1 MSNQLLE
8 RREELRT
15 IIDGHKKELSD
26 INEKIQNTWYLQVR
40 DALRAVGKDFGS
52 TTIMSGNKK
61 LKATIRKKVT
71 WDQDKLRDQLNKMS
85 PENAK
90 HYGKLVFAVEERKY
104 TAAPTDIKNQLE
116 DCRTVEMGTFSIEE
130 DN

>member
-90 HYGKLVFAVEERKY
+90 HYGKLVFSVEERKY
-104 TAAPTDIKNQLE
+104 TAAPPDIKNQLE
-116 DCRTVEMGTFSIEE
+116 DCRTVEMGSFSIEE
-130 DN
+130 DK

>member
-26 INEKIQNTWYLQVR
+26 INEKIQDTWQQEVR
-40 DALRAVGKDFGS
+40 DSLRAAGKDFGS

-61 LKATIRKKVT
+61 LKAKIGKKVT
-71 WDQDKLRDQLNKMS
+71 WDQEKLFDQLNKMS

-90 HYGKLVFAVEERKY
+90 HYGKLVVSVEERKY
-104 TAAPTDIKNQLE
+104 TAAPPDIKNQLE
-116 DCRTVEMGTFSIEE
+116 V
-130 DN
+130 

>member
-1 MSNQLLE
+1 MSNELLD

-26 INEKIQNTWYLQVR
+26 INEKIQRTWYLQVR
-40 DALRAVGKDFGS
+40 DALRAAGKDFGS

-61 LKATIRKKVT
+61 LKAKIGKKVT
-71 WDQDKLRDQLNKMS
+71 WDQEKLFDQLNKMS

-90 HYGKLVFAVEERKY
+90 HYGKLNVSVEERKY
-104 TAAPTDIKNQLE
+104 TAAPPDIKNQLE
-116 DCRTVEMGTFSIEE
+116 DCRMVEMGSFSIEE
-130 DN
+130 DK

>member
-8 RREELRT
+8 RREELRA

-26 INEKIQNTWYLQVR
+26 INEKIQDTWQQEVR
-40 DALRAVGKDFGS
+40 NALRAAGKDFGS

-90 HYGKLVFAVEERKY
+90 HYGKLVVSVEERKY
-104 TAAPTDIKNQLE
+104 TAAPPDIKNQLE

>member
-90 HYGKLVFAVEERKY
+90 HYGKLVFSVEERKY
-104 TAAPTDIKNQLE
+104 TAAPPDIKNQLE

>member
-26 INEKIQNTWYLQVR
+26 INEKIQDTWQQEVR
-40 DALRAVGKDFGS
+40 DALRAAGKDFGS

-90 HYGKLVFAVEERKY
+90 HYGKLVFSVEERKY
-104 TAAPTDIKNQLE
+104 TAAPPDIKNQLE

>member
-15 IIDGHKKELSD
+15 IIDGHKKELSA

-90 HYGKLVFAVEERKY
+90 HYGKLVFSVEERKY
-104 TAAPTDIKNQLE
+104 TAAPPDIKNQLE

>member
-26 INEKIQNTWYLQVR
+26 INEKIQDTWQQEVR
-40 DALRAVGKDFGS
+40 DALRAAGKDFGS

-90 HYGKLVFAVEERKY
+90 HYGKLVFSVEEQKY
-104 TAAPTDIKNQLE
+104 TADPPDIKNQLE